1 MVMVSTLCI
10 ESGPPMPKLTLQG
23 RHGDVVSGFVD
34 ELRALTIH
42 VSNAILSR
50 NTCGI
55 RKLVELIQDFEP
67 TFKKKSAS

>member
-10 ESGPPMPKLTLQG
+10 ESGPPRPKLTLQG

-55 RKLVELIQDFEP
+55 RKLVEIIPDFELNC
-67 TFKKKSAS
+67 KEMSVS